1 MSSETSA
8 EEKCVIMS
16 KQRGFTLVELLVV
29 IAIIAL
35 LMSILMPALG
45 RVRKQAKEVLCMS
58 NLKQWALCF
67 SMYTEDYDSSFNRGW
82 PSVYPDGAL
91 MEWHNSLAPYYGD
104 NLDLACCPMATK
116 PFSEGGRMPLAA
128 WGSYWGPWFRKIKHG
143 SYGINGYAHNPPRGM
158 EGHNR
163 PADYFWRT
171 PNVKGAEHIPM
182 FLDAQRFDGW
192 PLQDDTPPEFVD
204 DYFGGT
210 QTDQMRRYTVNRHN
224 GAVNGL
230 FMNFSVRKIPLKCL
244 WKLKWHQKYDIN
256 AELPD
261 WETEA
266 PWMKKFPECE

>member
-1 MSSETSA
+1 
-8 EEKCVIMS
+8 MS

-45 RVRKQAKEVLCMS
+45 RVKKQTREVICMS
-58 NLKQWALCF
+58 NLKQWSLCF
-67 SMYTEDYDSSFNRGW
+67 SMYTDDHDGSFNRGW
-82 PSVYPDGAL
+82 PSEYPDGAL
-91 MEWHNSLAPYYGD
+91 MEWHNSLAPCYGD

-116 PFSEGGRMPLAA
+116 PESEGGRMPLAA
-128 WGSYWGPWFRKIKHG
+128 WGNYLNNAWFRKIKHG
-143 SYGINGYAHNPPRGM
+143 SYGINGYAHNPPPGM
-158 EGHNR
+158 EGHGR

-171 PNVKGAEHIPM
+171 PNVKGAEHILI

-192 PLQDDTPPEFVD
+192 PLHDDTPPEAVD
-204 DYFGGT
+204 DYFGGI

-224 GAVNGL
+224 GAVNVL
-230 FMNFSVRKIPLKCL
+230 FMNFSARKIPLKCL
-244 WKLKWHQKYDIN
+244 WKLKWHQKYDVN

-266 PWMKKFPECE
+266 PWMKKLPECE